1 MKRVLGKI
9 SQEIVDKWHL
19 DEYRDKKIVFYP
31 DRKEHCED
39 HKSQYANE
47 EDYYYVMANLEDII
61 SAPDYVYY
69 DVDKKGLEFFKN
81 IRGNILVA
89 VRISPANELK
99 VRSFYPVTQTKI
111 DNRKKKEKEAIEKA
125 LLEKYKYKG

>member
-1 MKRVLGKI
+1 MFITMLI
-9 SQEIVDKWHL
+9 
-19 DEYRDKKIVFYP
+19 
-31 DRKEHCED
+31 
-39 HKSQYANE
+39 
-47 EDYYYVMANLEDII
+47 
-61 SAPDYVYY
+61 
-69 DVDKKGLEFFKN
+69 KKGLEFFKN

>member
-9 SQEIVDKWHL
+9 SQEIIYKWHL
-19 DEYRDKKIVFYP
+19 DDYKDKNIVFYP
-31 DRKEHCED
+31 DRKEHCEV
-39 HKSQYANE
+39 HKIQYANE
-47 EDYYYVMANLEDII
+47 EDYYYVMANLEEII
-61 SAPDYVYY
+61 SSPDYVYY
-69 DVDKKGLEFFKN
+69 DVDKKGLKFFKN
-81 IRGNILVA
+81 VRGNILVA

-111 DNRKKKEKEAIEKA
+111 DNRKKKEKKAIEKA